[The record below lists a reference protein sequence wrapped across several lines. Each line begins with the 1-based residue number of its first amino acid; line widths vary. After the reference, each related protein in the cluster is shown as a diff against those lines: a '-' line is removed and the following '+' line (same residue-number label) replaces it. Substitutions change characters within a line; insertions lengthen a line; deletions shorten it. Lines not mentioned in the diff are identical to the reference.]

1 MKGLYSIFII
11 FALCACNSIK
21 ESTPDVYVFDKT
33 NAANN
38 DLSTLFSKV
47 SYTPLETTEE
57 NLIGFNPQ
65 LFVSPQ
71 KIYVF
76 DQQYSKRVLTFDT
89 KGNFQSFIGQTGN
102 GPGEYAMAKNFI
114 VDESADEIIINATPS
129 GTLYHY
135 NLDGTFR
142 NSESLEIPV
151 SSFTLADNDMYWIYT
166 GGSTM
171 AGPDKLYLY
180 KGTQKVKGYLPVTSD
195 RSPAHSECFSNSPVR
210 AFQES
215 FNENIY
221 HLVDDSLQLAHKL
234 NFGSLQVPQNIVAG
248 MGDAFH
254 NYLKQ
259 NSYITVFR
267 YLENRNFVYIGLVE
281 NNGHELA
288 GLYHWV
294 IDKRSGKDQVVQMDP
309 QSEFFMGLQY
319 PLQLTANDELLFL
332 MDASFFPQINQKSN
346 PVFYKENSIDKVS
359 ENPVLTSCKLKP
371 LK

>member
-1 MKGLYSIFII
+1 MKGLYSIFIA
-11 FALCACNSIK
+11 FALCACNNVK
-21 ESTPDVYVFDKT
+21 ETTPDVYVFDKT
-33 NAANN
+33 NAVNN
-38 DLSTLFSKV
+38 DLSILFSQV
-47 SYTPLETTEE
+47 NYIPLETTTD

-71 KIYVF
+71 NIYVF

-114 VDESADEIIINATPS
+114 VDESAGEVIINATPS
-129 GTLYHY
+129 GTLFHY
-135 NLDGTFR
+135 DLNGTFR
-142 NSESLEIPV
+142 KSESLDIPV
-151 SSFTLADNDMYWIYT
+151 SSFTLADKGKYWIYT

-171 AGPDKLYLY
+171 AGPDRLYLY
-180 KGTQKVKGYLPVTSD
+180 NGTQKEKGFLPVTSD

-221 HLVDDSLQLAHKL
+221 HLVDDSLQLAYKL
-234 NFGSLQVPQNIVAG
+234 NFGALQVPQNIVAG
-248 MGDAFH
+248 MGGAFH
-254 NYLKQ
+254 TYLTQ
-259 NSYITVFR
+259 NAYITVFR
-267 YLENRNFVYIGLVE
+267 YLENAHFIYIGLVE
-281 NNGHELA
+281 NKGLELG

-294 IDKRSGKDQVVQMDP
+294 IDKRNGKSQVIQMEP

-346 PVFYKENSIDKVS
+346 PVFYKENIIDKVS
-359 ENPVLTSCKLKP
+359 ENPVLTSCKLKQ